1 MRKKILLVML
11 MLGGCGKAEMLAKE
25 PVNKSFFTS
34 ISQNVQ
40 EKLKRL
46 GKRINKMTN
55 SVDLKK
61 WSLAAISLT
70 QAYCAYYCAIDG
82 YIALKKLKNSDKLS
96 DATEHKKALLFDA
109 IAIPTCA
116 YLAYLLKPESGIKP
130 PITKGK

>member
-1 MRKKILLVML
+1 ML
-11 MLGGCGKAEMLAKE
+11 MLAVFGKAEMQAQE

-34 ISQNVQ
+34 IRQKAQ

-46 GKRINKMTN
+46 GKRMNKMTN

-61 WSLAAISLT
+61 WSLVAMSLT

-82 YIALKKLKNSDKLS
+82 YISFRKLKNSDKLS

-116 YLAYLLKPESGIKP
+116 YLAYLLKPELGKKQP
-130 PITKGK
+130 LTKGT